1 MDDCI
6 ERALYLQSALNEFVE
21 KEIDHWHVVRRRRQ
35 KALRPSIVDDRLST
49 DDWEVLKAYHEILQP
64 IKKPTNILQG
74 QIGGHFG
81 AIWQVL
87 PQFEVLLIHL
97 EEQRQRHLPLQSQR
111 SAPSPPQHSQLRA
124 NLHGCIETQQGHTQQ
139 SREAR
144 IGESR
149 DVAHKCVG
157 YIAAEQHF
165 SMNINAGWQKLDE
178 YYKRLDDNVVYVAAV
193 VLHPQMKWRYFK
205 TKWSDRED
213 WLSTWKAELY
223 RYWRHNYENKA
234 ASSSATSAGMDG
246 DSGGKASKMLQ
257 TSGLMARAQAL
268 ISSSSTSASSQIA
281 RIVRQTHRLGT
292 G

>member
-1 MDDCI
+1 
-6 ERALYLQSALNEFVE
+6 
-21 KEIDHWHVVRRRRQ
+21 
-35 KALRPSIVDDRLST
+35 
-49 DDWEVLKAYHEILQP
+49 
-64 IKKPTNILQG
+64 
-74 QIGGHFG
+74 
-81 AIWQVL
+81 
-87 PQFEVLLIHL
+87 
-97 EEQRQRHLPLQSQR
+97 
-111 SAPSPPQHSQLRA
+111 
-124 NLHGCIETQQGHTQQ
+124 
-139 SREAR
+139 
-144 IGESR
+144 
-149 DVAHKCVG
+149 
-157 YIAAEQHF
+157 
-165 SMNINAGWQKLDE
+165 
-178 YYKRLDDNVVYVAAV
+178 VYVAAV